1 MRREHLPTEP
11 FTVEAVGD
19 DGGMKTS
26 QAGDERQVTVGHCLA
41 PLATMVSAM
50 LAA

>member
-1 MRREHLPTEP
+1 
-11 FTVEAVGD
+11 
-19 DGGMKTS
+19 MKTG
-26 QAGDERQVTVGHCLA
+26 QPLDERQVTIGQCLA